1 MLTLLL
7 CLSIEAYASDAA
19 YRKLEADKHVTGLL
33 SMLQARRQ
41 HSGIHGLRYC
51 AKLSAD
57 CKENNR
63 LQRRLGAGCYLSYRY
78 TYIAANG
85 MWPIHAFGAMFNDD
99 PGETES
105 YYPSLRRFGA
115 DYDGHFWTVVI
126 E

>member
-51 AKLSAD
+51 ARLSAD

-63 LQRRLGAGCYLSYRY
+63 LQRQLGAGYCSAHLSYFFTHSRGLPP
-78 TYIAANG
+78 ASHLL
-85 MWPIHAFGAMFNDD
+85 P
-99 PGETES
+99 
-105 YYPSLRRFGA
+105 LRELHER
-115 DYDGHFWTVVI
+115 
-126 E
+126 